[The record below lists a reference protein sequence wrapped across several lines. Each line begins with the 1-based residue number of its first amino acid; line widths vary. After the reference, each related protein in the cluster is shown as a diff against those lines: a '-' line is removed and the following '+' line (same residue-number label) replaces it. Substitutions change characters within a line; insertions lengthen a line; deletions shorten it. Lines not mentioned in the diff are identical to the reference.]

1 MVTELRFVISPVAWA
16 RILLGILGFSFNL
29 QQSPQLSLLLLWKL
43 FEQRLE
49 LVVLYVV
56 APKRGHDSLGNALVT
71 LLLLLV
77 DQVGVRI
84 H

>member
-16 RILLGILGFSFNL
+16 RILLSILSFSLNF
-29 QQSPQLSLLLLWKL
+29 QQSPQLGLLLLWKL
-43 FEQRLE
+43 FEQCLKFI
-49 LVVLYVV
+49 VLYVV
-56 APKRGHDSLGNALVT
+56 APKRGHDSLGNAPVT